1 MELKPL
7 TIRLGLQMPAS
18 LLVRRSF
25 KTVFAGTLGVV
36 GLATLTLA
44 GSHIRIP
51 IEPVPITLQTL
62 FVLLAGALV
71 GSFRGFLS
79 QTLYVTAGLLGV
91 PLFAGAVT
99 GLAAL
104 SGPTGGYLVG
114 FVLAPFVVGKLIDRR
129 AGFPWALFVFSIGAL
144 MILALGVL
152 HLALFYTRDVWTA
165 MEVGLLPFAV
175 GDAAKVFAAAS
186 IYGSYRRLR
195 SRRQ

>member
-1 MELKPL
+1 MDLKPL
-7 TIRLGLQMPAS
+7 TIRLGLQTPAS
-18 LLVRRSF
+18 LLVPRSC
-25 KTVFAGTLGVV
+25 KTVFVETLGVV
-36 GLATLTLA
+36 GLASLTLA
-44 GSHIRIP
+44 GAHIRIP

-62 FVLLAGALV
+62 FVLLAGALA

-104 SGPTGGYLVG
+104 SGPTGGYLAG

-129 AGFPWALFVFSIGAL
+129 AGFSWTLLVFSIGAL

-165 MEVGLLPFAV
+165 IEVGLLPFAV

-186 IYGSYRRLR
+186 IYGSYSRFR
-195 SRRQ
+195 SRGR